1 MNSSN
6 KNFKVYKS
14 SAGSGKTFTLS
25 KTFLKL
31 ALSGDSPDYFKN
43 ILAITFTV
51 KAAAEMKERIVTYL
65 SALAGNPTTRKDVE
79 SMRQAIMTES
89 GLSQEE
95 ITFRSKNTLQALI
108 HNYGEFSILTID
120 KFVHRMVRS
129 FASDL
134 GMAPD
139 FEVEIDQSRLV
150 DLVTTALLD
159 KVGQEEGIT
168 KLILAFAETQ
178 TENDNSWNIEPSLA
192 AFAKELS
199 SEDFFLN
206 ATNLNHLDYNDAL
219 ALIKKL
225 NQEVAQFE
233 VQIIAIGKRSLDIL
247 KENGVDFS
255 DLVYGKGGVHSFF
268 LKLLSSETLYD
279 EDVLGKRAVKY
290 LNGEK
295 LHSKTASNP
304 ELVDSL
310 LPQFNK
316 LKEEYLRLSP
326 SLKQAKFKKNL
337 SIELFGLV
345 LINELKQL
353 FELIK
358 VDENVKTLSDFNQIL
373 TEKLIEEQTPFIY
386 EKLGNR
392 YQHILIDEF
401 QDTSALQWL
410 NLKPLVENSLA
421 SGKENLIV
429 GDAKQSIYR
438 FRGSEPDQFIALPAV
453 GGQSQFLFESSYDKQ
468 VLDTNYRSAH
478 NIIRFNNRFFKE
490 LCRQILSDDQH
501 SVYEDLHQNTFA
513 KEDGE
518 VRIHLIEKAYKDE
531 KTEAYFEA
539 MLKRIKALEAENK
552 NALGETCMLFRSNKH
567 ASQFASLL
575 LEQSIDVISEE
586 SLLID
591 NSAQAKLIIATLYAA
606 KNFQDPF
613 YLQSWLA
620 RLFQFSVVKGK
631 HHSVAKKLKE
641 DKLDFD
647 GVCRLL
653 KLPIKLSEIE
663 QGDSFHR
670 VFKLCKL
677 YKMKLGNPFVAQ
689 LLDFSLNYE
698 QSNLYLKQTFLDYYE
713 NQKSKLSVRL
723 QDGGNAV
730 RIMTIHKSKG
740 LEFRHVFVYLPEV
753 SNTKPTK
760 TFGWLHNN
768 EIVPELTDYLLP
780 IAKFKGTP
788 FEDIYEDELIKSKL
802 DELNAIYVAFTRA
815 GYSLDIFTNETDRT
829 TAAPH
834 NFIKTWAGF
843 NETNNK
849 LELIGPLPN
858 DWD

>member
-1 MNSSN
+1 MNATN

-31 ALSGDSPDYFKN
+31 ALSGESPDYFKN

-65 SALAGNPTTRKDVE
+65 SALAGNPSERKDVE
-79 SMRQAIMTES
+79 SMRQAIMSES
-89 GLSQEE
+89 GLSKDE

-150 DLVTTALLD
+150 DLVTTALMD
-159 KVGQEEGIT
+159 KVGQDKGIT
-168 KLILAFAETQ
+168 ELLLAFAETQ

-192 AFAKELS
+192 DFAKELS

-206 ATNLNHLDYNDAL
+206 ATNLDQLDYNDAL
-219 ALIKKL
+219 ELIKKL
-225 NQEVAQFE
+225 NKEVAQFE
-233 VQIIAIGKRSLDIL
+233 AQINSIGKRSVDIL
-247 KENGVDFS
+247 KVNGLDFN
-255 DLVYGKGGVHSFF
+255 DLVFGKGGIHSFF
-268 LKLLSSETLYD
+268 LKLTSPETLYD
-279 EDVLGKRAVKY
+279 EDILGKRATQY
-290 LNGEK
+290 LDGVK

-310 LPQFNK
+310 LPQFNQ
-316 LKEEYLRLSP
+316 LKDEYLKRRDEI
-326 SLKQAKFKKNL
+326 KKAKFKKVL
-337 SIELFGLV
+337 SVELFGLV

-353 FELIK
+353 FSMVKEE
-358 VDENVKTLSDFNQIL
+358 ENVQTLSDFNQIL
-373 TEKLIEEQTPFIY
+373 TEKFIEEQTPFMY

-401 QDTSALQWL
+401 QDTSALQWI

-421 SGKENLIV
+421 NGKENLIV

-453 GGQSQFLFESSYDKQ
+453 GGQSQLLFESSYDKQ
-468 VLDTNYRSAH
+468 VLDTNYRSAQ

-490 LCRQILSDDQH
+490 LCSEMLSDDQQ
-501 SVYEDLHQNTFA
+501 SVYEDLHQKSFS
-513 KEDGE
+513 KEAGE
-518 VRIHLIEKAYKDE
+518 VRVHLIEKAYKDE

-539 MLKRIKALEAENK
+539 MLHRIQALKANGE
-552 NALGETCMLFRSNKH
+552 NALGETCMLFRSNKN

-575 LEQSIDVISEE
+575 LEQGIDVISEE

-591 NSAQAKLIIATLYAA
+591 NSAQAKLIIATFYAA

-620 RLFQFSVVKGK
+620 RLFQFSIVKGK
-631 HHSVAKKLKE
+631 HHLAAKKLKTE
-641 DKLDFD
+641 KLDFD
-647 GVCRLL
+647 GVCHML
-653 KLPIKLSEIE
+653 KLPLKLSEIE

-670 VFKLCKL
+670 VFQLCKL
-677 YKMKLGNPFVAQ
+677 YGMKLDNPFVAQ
-689 LLDFSLNYE
+689 LLDFSLSYE

-713 NQKSKLSVRL
+713 SQKSKLSVRL

-753 SNTKPTK
+753 SGTKPTK
-760 TFGWLHNN
+760 RFGWLHNK

-780 IAKFKGTP
+780 ITKFKGTP
-788 FEDIYEDELIKSKL
+788 FEDIYEDELTKSKL

-815 GYSLDIFTNETDRT
+815 GFSLDIFTNETDRKT
-829 TAAPH
+829 PAPH
-834 NFIKTWAGF
+834 NFIKKWIGF
-843 NETNNK
+843 NDGSNK
-849 LELIGPLPN
+849 LELLKPLPTE
-858 DWD
+858 WG

>member
-65 SALAGNPTTRKDVE
+65 SALAGNPTSRRDVE

-89 GLSQEE
+89 GLSEQE

-150 DLVTTALLD
+150 DMVTSALLD
-159 KVGQEEGIT
+159 KVGQDEGIT
-168 KLILAFAETQ
+168 ELLLAFAETQ

-192 AFAKELS
+192 DFAKELS

-206 ATNLNHLDYNDAL
+206 AANLDQLDYKDAL
-219 ALIKKL
+219 GLIKKL
-225 NQEVAQFE
+225 NKEVAHFE
-233 VQIIAIGKRSLDIL
+233 SNIIAIGKQSVDIL
-247 KENGVDFS
+247 TENGLDYN
-255 DLVYGKGGVHSFF
+255 DLVYGAGGIHSFF
-268 LKLLSSETLYD
+268 LKLTSPETLYD
-279 EDVLGKRAVKY
+279 EDVLGKRATKY
-290 LNGEK
+290 LDGDK
-295 LHSKTASNP
+295 IHSKTALNP

-316 LKEEYLRLSP
+316 LKDDYLRHS
-326 SLKQAKFKKNL
+326 SKLKEVKFKKIL
-337 SIELFGLV
+337 SVELFGLV

-353 FELIK
+353 FAK
-358 VDENVKTLSDFNQIL
+358 VKEEENVQTLSDFNQIL
-373 TEKLIEEQTPFIY
+373 TEKFIAEQTPFIY
-386 EKLGNR
+386 EKLGNK

-438 FRGSEPDQFIALPAV
+438 FRGSEPDQFIGLPAV
-453 GGQSQFLFESSYDKQ
+453 GGQSQLLFESSYEKQ
-468 VLDTNYRSAH
+468 VLDTNYRSAQ

-490 LCRQILSDDQH
+490 LCTQILSEDQQ
-501 SVYEDLHQNTFA
+501 SVYEDLHQETFS
-513 KEDGE
+513 KESGE
-518 VRIHLIEKAYKDE
+518 VRVHLIEKAYKDE
-531 KTEAYFEA
+531 KTEAYFDA
-539 MLKRIKALEAENK
+539 MLQRIKALEIDNK
-552 NALGETCMLFRSNKH
+552 NALGETCMLFRSNKN

-575 LEQSIDVISEE
+575 LEQGIDVISEE

-591 NSAQAKLIIATLYAA
+591 NSAQAKLVIATLYAA

-620 RLFQFSVVKGK
+620 KLFQFSVVKGN
-631 HHSVAKKLKE
+631 HHLAAKRLKE
-641 DKLDFD
+641 EKLDFD
-647 GVCRLL
+647 GVCKLL
-653 KLPIKLSEIE
+653 TLPLKLSEIE

-670 VFKLCKL
+670 VFKLCTL
-677 YKMKLGNPFVAQ
+677 FKMKADNPFVAQ
-689 LLDFSLNYE
+689 LLDFSLGYE

-713 NQKSKLSVRL
+713 SQKEKLSVRL

-740 LEFRHVFVYLPEV
+740 LEFKHVFVYLPEV
-753 SNTKPTK
+753 SSTKPTK
-760 TFGWLHNN
+760 KFGWLHDS
-768 EIVPELTDYLLP
+768 EIVPELKDYLLP
-780 IAKFKGTP
+780 ITKFKGTP
-788 FEDIYEDELIKSKL
+788 FENIYEDELTKSKL

-815 GYSLDIFTNETDRT
+815 GSSLDVFTNETDRKT
-829 TAAPH
+829 PAPH
-834 NFIKTWAGF
+834 NFIKKWSGF
-843 NETNNK
+843 NNTSNK
-849 LELIGPLPN
+849 LELLSPLST